1 MLCETPPMT
10 VSFWVA
16 QPVADAASAKSNRA
30 VGAAVAAVV
39 VVVEAA
45 VVVVVANVA
54 TGSVTMLA
62 VSLEDELDEPVEL
75 HAPSSDIATNP
86 MTVLLSIWKF

>member
-1 MLCETPPMT
+1 MT
-10 VSFWVA
+10 VSFWVV

-30 VGAAVAAVV
+30 VGAAAAV

-54 TGSVTMLA
+54 TGFVPALA
-62 VSLEDELDEPVEL
+62 VSLEDELGEPVEL

-86 MTVLLSIWKF
+86 MTALLSIWKF

>member
-1 MLCETPPMT
+1 MT
-10 VSFWVA
+10 VSFWVV

-30 VGAAVAAVV
+30 VGAAAAV

-54 TGSVTMLA
+54 TGSVTVLA
-62 VSLEDELDEPVEL
+62 VSLEDELDEPDEPAEL
-75 HAPSSDIATNP
+75 HAPSSDIATTP
-86 MTVLLSIWKF
+86 ITVLLPIWKF

>member
-1 MLCETPPMT
+1 MT

-30 VGAAVAAVV
+30 VGAAAAVV
-39 VVVEAA
+39 VVLAA
-45 VVVVVANVA
+45 VVVELANVA
-54 TGSVTMLA
+54 AGSMSALV
-62 VSLEDELDEPVEL
+62 VSLEDDPDEPVEL

-86 MTVLLSIWKF
+86 ITALLPIWKF

>member
-1 MLCETPPMT
+1 MT
-10 VSFWVA
+10 VSFWVV
-16 QPVADAASAKSNRA
+16 QPVAAAASAKSNRA
-30 VGAAVAAVV
+30 GEAAAAVV

-45 VVVVVANVA
+45 VAVVMANVA
-54 TGSVTMLA
+54 TGSVTVLA

-86 MTVLLSIWKF
+86 MTVLLSIRKF